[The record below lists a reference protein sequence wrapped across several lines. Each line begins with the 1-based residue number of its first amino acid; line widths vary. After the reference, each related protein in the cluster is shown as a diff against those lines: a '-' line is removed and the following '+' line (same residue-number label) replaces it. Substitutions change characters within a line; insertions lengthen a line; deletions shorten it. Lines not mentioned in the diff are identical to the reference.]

1 MIMNGLQNIS
11 EIKKCPVQYVLA
23 MARQALLFTA
33 LSPQAQSPKKAPVQ
47 QVRAVALRAGRRR
60 HLHWK
65 VPVVGCAGKAGD
77 EGAP

>member
-1 MIMNGLQNIS
+1 M
-11 EIKKCPVQYVLA
+11 
-23 MARQALLFTA
+23 FTA

-77 EGAP
+77 EGGTIIGYEDQVLALAATGPSSNIRHFAHT